1 MAIPTPLNANNY
13 KKYTEPKQTENAEN
27 WDNKKYWLKKHRK
40 SQSFTCSI
48 MKALVNKIKD
58 EKRTERSKNL
68 ERECNDESF
77 NNSRIGIHIIDA
89 KIIACDVFWQDGFY
103 KRNNKVSNKKKD
115 EIFNECK
122 SFYNLYSQDS
132 NHETGLNQFYKMF
145 YIYKLTTKQVNYELE
160 NWQYKYEKCKHLYEY
175 KKCMGWMYE

>member
-13 KKYTEPKQTENAEN
+13 KKYIEPKQTENAEN
-27 WDNKKYWLKKHRK
+27 WDNKKYWLKIHRE
-40 SQSFTCSI
+40 SQSFTCS
-48 MKALVNKIKD
+48 
-58 EKRTERSKNL
+58 RTERSKNL

-89 KIIACDVFWQDGFY
+89 KIIACDVFWKDDFY
-103 KRNNKVSNKKKD
+103 KRNKKVSNEKKD
-115 EIFNECK
+115 KIFNECE

-132 NHETGLNQFYKMF
+132 NHETGLSQFYKMF
-145 YIYKLTTKQVNYELE
+145 YIYKLTTKQVNYELD
-160 NWQYKYEKCKHLYEY
+160 NWKYKFKKCKNQYEL